1 LNPQRRITEERTL
14 FNAICARG
22 RAPLRAL
29 ALIGFLA
36 ACSAP
41 PTPTPQFTL
50 RIGVYPVVAYQPYFV
65 MQEQGFAKQNGL
77 QLEEKTPFAGGAAVI
92 EAMAAGS
99 VDVGYIGSVPVL
111 TAAQLGLIPG
121 TVVPVAA
128 NDFADP
134 DHQSVGVLAAP
145 SINSWKDLEGQ
156 PIAVNSVDSIQGAA
170 IKGRL
175 QQEGVKDYTLVEISF
190 ANMGLAVAGGN
201 VAAATMVEPFLTHS
215 LSRGDGKLLGWI
227 IGGPPFERLEV
238 TLIVFSADSY
248 RNNPQAVKA
257 FLRAHLQA
265 VQWINQDPDAARS
278 ILTKRLALSE
288 DRPENDS
295 DALAVRRAQ
304 RPSLAGKH
312 ATPPGGGWHP
322 PRTHPRR
329 PTVRRDF
336 ARSGSGGEAVG
347 GAHAQPQIV
356 GQVAAAVLADN
367 GVSRRRRWLAGSFR
381 WRRHSEDASAG
392 SQHQQCPGVCQCHQS
407 VSGQCAL
414 GTGDYGRPAG
424 HQGLFFSPVG

>member
-1 LNPQRRITEERTL
+1 MTRKNAHPHAVEAILRRRARVLVTSVTL
-14 FNAICARG
+14 I
-22 RAPLRAL
+22 L
-29 ALIGFLA
+29 LA
-36 ACSAP
+36 ACGTPAP
-41 PTPTPQFTL
+41 PAPQFGL
-50 RIGVYPVVAYQPYFV
+50 RIGVYPVAAYQPYFV
-65 MQEQGFAKQNGL
+65 MQEQGFDKQNGL

-111 TAAQLGLIPG
+111 TAAQRGLIPG

-156 PIAVNSVDSIQGAA
+156 PIAVNSVNSIQGAA

-190 ANMGLAVAGGN
+190 ANMGLAVTGGN
-201 VAAATMVEPFLTHS
+201 VAAATMAEPFLTQS

-238 TLIVFSADSY
+238 TLIVFRADFY

-257 FLRAHLQA
+257 FLRAQLQA
-265 VQWINQDPDAARS
+265 IQWINQNPDAARS

-288 DRPENDS
+288 E
-295 DALAVRRAQ
+295 
-304 RPSLAGKH
+304 
-312 ATPPGGGWHP
+312 
-322 PRTHPRR
+322 
-329 PTVRRDF
+329 
-336 ARSGSGGEAVG
+336 
-347 GAHAQPQIV
+347 V
-356 GQVAAAVLADN
+356 GQKMILTRWPLDGRNDPALLESMQPLLVEVGILTEPIPVDQLYDETLLEEVLA
-367 GVSRRRRWLAGSFR
+367 
-381 WRRHSEDASAG
+381 E
-392 SQHQQCPGVCQCHQS
+392 SQ
-407 VSGQCAL
+407 
-414 GTGDYGRPAG
+414 
-424 HQGLFFSPVG
+424 